1 MDTKKPTHTH
11 TSHQLHYT
19 HLSLVSVCKTT
30 LPASSSSSSAMVALE
45 SFASRLPWSE
55 AIQSQWSA
63 LVLIWFLSPDGREKK
78 HLPVSSACFC
88 PLIVCFIFLW
98 MMYNWILTCHF
109 EYDLYQPV
117 QYSLHVMYISYISAL
132 VPHQADLKSC
142 SVAFRWYSCGENSN
156 CYLVAI
162 WTHSMVSNFRW
173 FIPQQLASTTL
184 VRACRCF
191 MFRFRVNLRD
201 RLMCQANHRDDVMK
215 ISYDKKLSFQTQL
228 ERSSTVCVYLCGWI
242 VLKSTHESCFR
253 EHGTYD
259 LKFWTLLLEPHNP
272 TVHNVKFNHVG
283 SVIVVCTII
292 TTTAWKCFF
301 SATLEKKN
309 KPQPSGPLLSLIE
322 HSTSK
327 AHYLWHCNYFT

>member
-1 MDTKKPTHTH
+1 
-11 TSHQLHYT
+11 
-19 HLSLVSVCKTT
+19 
-30 LPASSSSSSAMVALE
+30 MVE
-45 SFASRLPWSE
+45 K
-55 AIQSQWSA
+55 
-63 LVLIWFLSPDGREKK
+63 KK

-109 EYDLYQPV
+109 EYDLYQHV

-184 VRACRCF
+184 VRARRCF

-201 RLMCQANHRDDVMK
+201 HLMCQANHRDDVMK
-215 ISYDKKLSFQTQL
+215 ISYEKKLSFQTQL
-228 ERSSTVCVYLCGWI
+228 ERSLTACVYLCAWI
-242 VLKSTHESCFR
+242 LLKSTRESCFR
-253 EHGTYD
+253 EHGMIW
-259 LKFWTLLLEPHNP
+259 KFELYFWSHTMPQWTMFNSITWVLLLW
-272 TVHNVKFNHVG
+272 F
-283 SVIVVCTII
+283 
-292 TTTAWKCFF
+292 AR
-301 SATLEKKN
+301 
-309 KPQPSGPLLSLIE
+309 
-322 HSTSK
+322 
-327 AHYLWHCNYFT
+327 